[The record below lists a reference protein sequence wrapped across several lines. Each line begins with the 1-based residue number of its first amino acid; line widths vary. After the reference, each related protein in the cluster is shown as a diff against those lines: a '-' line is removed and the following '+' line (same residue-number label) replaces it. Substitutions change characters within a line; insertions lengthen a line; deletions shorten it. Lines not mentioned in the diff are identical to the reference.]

1 MNRFV
6 IAGLLLVIGV
16 GVMLFMRISKTGI
29 DRLKQHEALRLE
41 PYRDQAGH
49 WTIGYGHKLKP
60 DEWWDRIT
68 EQKAEDLLRAD
79 LAEAEQAIA
88 DLVDVPL
95 TQGQYDALVSFVFN
109 VGVSAFRDSTLL
121 RKLNTGDHAGAAAEF
136 PRWKYVTQG
145 GEKVVSE
152 GLLSRR
158 EREQQLFLT

>member
-1 MNRFV
+1 MTKWQW
-6 IAGLLLVIGV
+6 AGVLFLLGAGAFLY
-16 GVMLFMRISKTGI
+16 MRISETGI
-29 DRLKQHEALRLE
+29 DRLKRHEALRLE

-60 DEWWDRIT
+60 GEWWDRIT
-68 EQKAEDLLRAD
+68 EQHAEDLLRAD

-88 DLVDVPL
+88 DLVTVPL
-95 TQGQYDALVSFVFN
+95 TQGQYDALASFVFN
-109 VGVSAFRDSTLL
+109 VGVSAFRNSTLL
-121 RKLNTGDHAGAAAEF
+121 RKLNAGDYAGAAAEF

-145 GEKVVSE
+145 GEKVVSD